1 MAGVGEESM
10 EVDVSEKTSI
20 SSKSVDQEKLKDA
33 KNNVEKK
40 STYETPWWERFFY
53 HYAVQKTRHDFRTVF
68 QWLPKVIPCLASQS

>member
-1 MAGVGEESM
+1 M

-40 STYETPWWERFFY
+40 STYETPW
-53 HYAVQKTRHDFRTVF
+53 
-68 QWLPKVIPCLASQS
+68 